1 MAQLTTPTTIT
12 IEQCAPFFAAPDSAV
27 NGAAEPPVP
36 SSCTFTDSVASGQT
50 PPRLPV
56 TTNLTAT
63 TAVKSGLLGA
73 YLFQTGW
80 QSQYGSDITL
90 HPGTTYVA
98 YDPLTGLNWAFARF
112 DYNGAGP
119 SGSDGPGVGMQDG
132 GNTGYFYQLPAPG
145 SPSSAAG
152 GWVMIGNAGAPFCFS
167 RSFVPSDV
175 IGIWGLSD
183 DPLAPLRQQRQP
195 WSRQGGLSPRG
206 WSRRLAALGGRF
218 EGRGF
223 GQVKPSEV
231 VLGGDPTGDIPEI
244 AWSSWGGPEASGTG
258 TSFYVARRGASERS
272 GRSVKGA
279 KARWGNPRTPVRGSG
294 SRPSDSPSNQNGAC
308 QAV

>member
-1 MAQLTTPTTIT
+1 M
-12 IEQCAPFFAAPDSAV
+12 S
-27 NGAAEPPVP
+27 
-36 SSCTFTDSVASGQT
+36 SGQT

-98 YDPLTGLNWAFARF
+98 YDPMTGLNWAFATF

-152 GWVMIGNAGAPFCFS
+152 GWVEIGNAGAPFCIS

-183 DPLAPLRQQRQP
+183 NPLCATATTTSTLVPAGGTV
-195 WSRQGGLSPRG
+195 SQGTVPT
-206 WSRRLAALGGRF
+206 LGRTGARF

-231 VLGGDPTGDIPEI
+231 FLGGDPTGDILDI

-258 TSFYVARRGASERS
+258 TSFYVAPNEPTSAATRESATIIAFDRGICDGTYMYE
-272 GRSVKGA
+272 SVEWYYPQHG
-279 KARWGNPRTPVRGSG
+279 GTF
-294 SRPSDSPSNQNGAC
+294 SPSNYVDAC
-308 QAV
+308 TGDYVGSP